1 MKRYYLFLILIV
13 FIINV
18 CIFGSSFK
26 LPLTNVQKNNVSQI
40 YDSYKFAVQY
50 GKTLSLNKKKKSNK
64 KCLDI
69 QSVNIM
75 TIHGLW
81 PYKKNKKIM
90 LNNIDE
96 NYIKFN
102 ENLIEKL
109 DKYWIS
115 FHGKNELLWSHE
127 YNKHGIFY
135 TKKIC
140 AKNHYSYFNKALEI
154 YKILKIEFLI
164 EFLIKNFIKENSSI
178 KNLYYLEF
186 DKNKLKE
193 LLEMY
198 FKDNSFYLKCR
209 KFENKQY
216 FKEIIFKFDL
226 DFKPLKNSSNVED
239 CNKAEKIRIP
249 LK

>member
-1 MKRYYLFLILIV
+1 
-13 FIINV
+13 
-18 CIFGSSFK
+18 
-26 LPLTNVQKNNVSQI
+26 
-40 YDSYKFAVQY
+40 
-50 GKTLSLNKKKKSNK
+50 
-64 KCLDI
+64 
-69 QSVNIM
+69 M

-81 PYKKNKKIM
+81 PYKKNIKIM

-115 FHGKNELLWSHE
+115 FHNKNELLWSHE

-164 EFLIKNFIKENSSI
+164 EFLIKNFIKENSSNI
-178 KNLYYLEF
+178 KSLYYLEF
-186 DKNKLKE
+186 NKNELKE

-226 DFKPLKNSSNVED
+226 DFKPLKNSTNVEG
-239 CNKAEKIRIP
+239 CNKAKIIRIP